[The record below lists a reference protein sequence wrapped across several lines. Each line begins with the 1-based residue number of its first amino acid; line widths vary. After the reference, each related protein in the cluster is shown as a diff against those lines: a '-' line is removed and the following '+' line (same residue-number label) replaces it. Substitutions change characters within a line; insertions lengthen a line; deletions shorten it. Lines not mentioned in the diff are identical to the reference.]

1 MNATRVAR
9 HAGMELRMLLRNG
22 EQLLLAFAIPLGLV
36 IGGLLWGRQFGLDG
50 NTFPASVIAVAV
62 WSTAF
67 TSLGVATGFE
77 RRYGVLE
84 RLVATPLT
92 RADLIAGKALAAC
105 ALVAIQAVLLLAVAL
120 GLGWRPDLSP
130 VAALSATTATLLGI
144 VAFAGLGLLLAGTL
158 KAEVTLA
165 LANLVYLAGLA
176 LGGLIVDQPP
186 WLPTAALGAALR
198 AASAGTF
205 APLALLILAAWAA
218 VLTLIARKAFR
229 WTS

>member
-50 NTFPASVIAVAV
+50 STFPASVIAVAV

-92 RADLIAGKALAAC
+92 RADLIAGKALASKQDVSLC
-105 ALVAIQAVLLLAVAL
+105 RQCCQLPPEHILFLYQRREGFGVAL
-120 GLGWRPDLSP
+120 GKR
-130 VAALSATTATLLGI
+130 LL
-144 VAFAGLGLLLAGTL
+144 FFLEHND
-158 KAEVTLA
+158 KQR
-165 LANLVYLAGLA
+165 NRFGLA
-176 LGGLIVDQPP
+176 VQDLQQPRCVGGARGHRIRLADCYPSVP
-186 WLPTAALGAALR
+186 WQKRSVGQ
-198 AASAGTF
+198 
-205 APLALLILAAWAA
+205 
-218 VLTLIARKAFR
+218 R
-229 WTS
+229 WRWR

>member
-77 RRYGVLE
+77 RRYGGLE
-84 RLVATPLT
+84 RLVHRAIEAAGSTLTPET
-92 RADLIAGKALAAC
+92 H
-105 ALVAIQAVLLLAVAL
+105 
-120 GLGWRPDLSP
+120 
-130 VAALSATTATLLGI
+130 I
-144 VAFAGLGLLLAGTL
+144 VQL
-158 KAEVTLA
+158 
-165 LANLVYLAGLA
+165 
-176 LGGLIVDQPP
+176 
-186 WLPTAALGAALR
+186 
-198 AASAGTF
+198 
-205 APLALLILAAWAA
+205 
-218 VLTLIARKAFR
+218 
-229 WTS
+229 

>member
-1 MNATRVAR
+1 
-9 HAGMELRMLLRNG
+9 MLLRNG

-120 GLGWRPDLSP
+120 GLGWRARPEPGGGAQRHDGHPAADASRAGAAAGRHAQGRGDARPGQPDL
-130 VAALSATTATLLGI
+130 LGR
-144 VAFAGLGLLLAGTL
+144 AGPGRADRRPT
-158 KAEVTLA
+158 
-165 LANLVYLAGLA
+165 
-176 LGGLIVDQPP
+176 P
-186 WLPTAALGAALR
+186 WLPTAALGSTAKP
-198 AASAGTF
+198 G
-205 APLALLILAAWAA
+205 APGSHSTAQESRR
-218 VLTLIARKAFR
+218 VGGRPTLTARRFFR

>member
-158 KAEVTLA
+158 KASPGSTYVRGSRA
-165 LANLVYLAGLA
+165 LPSPGSSNN
-176 LGGLIVDQPP
+176 
-186 WLPTAALGAALR
+186 
-198 AASAGTF
+198 SC
-205 APLALLILAAWAA
+205 
-218 VLTLIARKAFR
+218 ARR
-229 WTS
+229 TT

>member
-1 MNATRVAR
+1 MAEAAHLADRVWIMDAGRVTVSGTVAELTADARSKTPSAAHPRCGMNATRVAR

-50 NTFPASVIAVAV
+50 NTFPASVIAVAA

-92 RADLIAGKALAAC
+92 RADLIAYARPWPPAPW
-105 ALVAIQAVLLLAVAL
+105 
-120 GLGWRPDLSP
+120 WRFRPCCCWPSP
-130 VAALSATTATLLGI
+130 S
-144 VAFAGLGLLLAGTL
+144 
-158 KAEVTLA
+158 
-165 LANLVYLAGLA
+165 
-176 LGGLIVDQPP
+176 
-186 WLPTAALGAALR
+186 
-198 AASAGTF
+198 
-205 APLALLILAAWAA
+205 AWAGGP
-218 VLTLIARKAFR
+218 T
-229 WTS
+229 